1 MHRPDAPPSLGRKRR
16 KRRVVTPPTLRVFH
30 CLCCN
35 NQVLLCGGC
44 DRGQRYCSK
53 ACRALLRP
61 AQVRGAGRIYQSR
74 PAGRALHAARQRAY
88 WARRSAA
95 KVASSSSS
103 LALATS
109 SQSVLTPLSPRAQ
122 RPRQNIPDTKLP
134 MQTGATRR
142 WRDEAEMDYIRSLRL
157 KPWSVTGLV
166 PLCSNCGRSSNG
178 FLLVGPRMT
187 KRERLRSR
195 KERRQRLRQH

>member
-1 MHRPDAPPSLGRKRR
+1 M
-16 KRRVVTPPTLRVFH
+16 
-30 CLCCN
+30 
-35 NQVLLCGGC
+35 
-44 DRGQRYCSK
+44 
-53 ACRALLRP
+53 
-61 AQVRGAGRIYQSR
+61 
-74 PAGRALHAARQRAY
+74 
-88 WARRSAA
+88 
-95 KVASSSSS
+95 
-103 LALATS
+103 
-109 SQSVLTPLSPRAQ
+109 LTPLSPRAQ
-122 RPRQNIPDTKLP
+122 RPRQSIPDTKLP